1 MYIREGK
8 LLIEIKNLTKKFDKL
23 AALNNVSFNVN
34 EGSVVGLVGS
44 NGSGKST
51 LLRVLS
57 GVYQPD
63 GGEVIVNGERLFDNY
78 IAKGECYFIPDFP
91 YFYNNSTLENTA
103 FLYRRL
109 YPNWSEDVFNKF
121 CSVFPINRRQRI
133 INMSKGMQRQ
143 AALILALS
151 TCPKYLFLDEIFV
164 GLDPVVRHLLK
175 KILIDAVYERG
186 VTVMIAS
193 HNLRELEDLC
203 DRVCLL
209 HMGNMLMES
218 DIDALRQKMRKVQIA
233 FKEIPQKPN
242 LFEGIDI
249 VNVWRN
255 GNVFNLTI
263 RGAEES
269 FMPAL
274 NALEPAYIS
283 ALPLTLEEIFI
294 SEMEVAGYDII
305 SIIQR

>member
-1 MYIREGK
+1 M
-8 LLIEIKNLTKKFDKL
+8 IEIRNLTKKFDKL
-23 AALNNVSFNVN
+23 TALNNISFNVS

-63 GGEVIVNGERLFDNY
+63 GGEIIVDGQELFDNY

-103 FLYRRL
+103 FLYRKL
-109 YPNWSEDVFNKF
+109 YPNWSEEIFNKF
-121 CSVFPINRRQRI
+121 CSVFPINRKQRI

-151 TCPKYLFLDEIFV
+151 TCPKYLFLDEIFD

-175 KILIDAVYERG
+175 KILIDAVCEKG
-186 VTVMIAS
+186 VTVIIAS

-203 DRVCLL
+203 DRVCLM

-218 DIDALRQKMRKVQIA
+218 DIDALRQKMRKVQVA
-233 FKEIPQKPN
+233 FTQIPQRPN
-242 LFEGIDI
+242 LFEGI
-249 VNVWRN
+249 NVVDVWQN

-263 RGAEES
+263 RGTEES
-269 FMPAL
+269 FMPQL

-294 SEMEVAGYDII
+294 SEMEVAGYDISNI
-305 SIIQR
+305 VKR

>member
-1 MYIREGK
+1 M
-8 LLIEIKNLTKKFDKL
+8 IEIKNLTKRFDKL
-23 AALNNVSFNVN
+23 TALNNVSFNVSN
-34 EGSVVGLVGS
+34 GSVVGLVGS

-51 LLRVLS
+51 LLRMLS

-63 GGEVIVNGERLFDNY
+63 DGEIIVDGNSLFDNY

-109 YPNWSEDVFNKF
+109 YTNWNEEVFNKF
-121 CSVFPINRRQRI
+121 CSVFPINRKQRI

-151 TCPKYLFLDEIFV
+151 TCPKYLFLDEIFD
-164 GLDPVVRHLLK
+164 GLDPVVRQLLK
-175 KILIDAVYERG
+175 KILADAVYENG
-186 VTVMIAS
+186 ITVIIAS

-209 HMGNMLMES
+209 HMGNMIMES
-218 DIDALRQKMRKVQIA
+218 DIDELRQKMRKVQIA
-233 FKEIPQKPN
+233 FKEVPQKPN
-242 LFEGIDI
+242 IFEGINV
-249 VNVWRN
+249 VNIWQN

-263 RGAEES
+263 MGTEES
-269 FMPAL
+269 FMPQL

-294 SEMEVAGYDII
+294 SEMEAAGYDIN